1 MSCRKGK
8 KGEDE
13 DSESEDSIFLDL
25 LPVAHRLEASKQRSI
40 FKMMG
45 AEGEVKRQHEE
56 TVRQFR
62 DTAKQISRT
71 AIKQRERRRQ
81 KSFMRKVMA
90 NIDKALENVDT
101 QALRTDAIK
110 KIERLIADAI
120 KHGKEKDLTERS
132 RVEWFRVVGYL
143 FQVLRNIM
151 HEYDTGQI
159 QEELRKLKEVVYNE
173 LRKKSGAAGARQ
185 T

>member
-1 MSCRKGK
+1 MSCRKSK
-8 KGEDE
+8 KQDDE
-13 DSESEDSIFLDL
+13 DSEDSIFLDL
-25 LPVAHRLEASKQRSI
+25 LPVAHRLEAPKQQSL

-45 AEGEVKRQHEE
+45 AEGEVKKQHQE

-62 DTAKQISRT
+62 DTAKRISKT
-71 AIKQRERRRQ
+71 AVKHRERRSH
-81 KSFMRKVMA
+81 KSFMRKVMTS
-90 NIDKALENVDT
+90 IDEALENVDT

-110 KIERLIADAI
+110 KIEKLIADAI
-120 KHGKEKDLTERS
+120 KHGKQKDLTERS

-173 LRKKSGAAGARQ
+173 LRKKSGTAGAQ
-185 T
+185 QA

>member
-1 MSCRKGK
+1 MSCRKNK
-8 KGEDE
+8 KEDD
-13 DSESEDSIFLDL
+13 DSSEDSVFLDL
-25 LPVAHRLEASKQRSI
+25 LPVAHRLEAPKQRSI

-45 AEGEVKRQHEE
+45 AEGDIKKQHQE

-62 DTAKQISRT
+62 DTAKRISKT
-71 AIKQRERRRQ
+71 AVKQRERRYQ
-81 KSFMRKVMA
+81 QSFLRKVMA
-90 NIDKALENVDT
+90 NIDKALEQMDT
-101 QALRTDAIK
+101 QALRSDAIQT
-110 KIERLIADAI
+110 IEKLIVDAI
-120 KHGKEKDLTERS
+120 QHGKQKDLTERS

-173 LRKKSGAAGARQ
+173 LRKKSGTAGAQ
-185 T
+185 QA